1 MSDSKQLFARNLKL
15 IRQSRNLSQVKLAEL
30 LSYTGKAVSKWESG
44 SALPPAEVLPRLAK
58 VLNTDLNSLFNF
70 REDPSYFL
78 GVDGGGTKTKFMLT
92 DSKGSVLK
100 QLVKGPC
107 NPTSVGID
115 TAVSVLTDGIK
126 EICQEI
132 PFGKVSVFIGSAGCG
147 IEANRQTVTE
157 RLMCLNLSQL
167 SVNGDGDNI
176 ISAGLKGQNGI
187 VAIIGT
193 GSIIYSVI
201 NKKRYRI
208 GGYGHFIGDTFS
220 GTEIGRGALEAVLAE
235 LDKSGE
241 HTSLTDIITA
251 KVGTDI
257 SKILTDM
264 YVEGKTYMAQ
274 FAFSVFEEAAN
285 GDKVA
290 KAIIDR
296 NVDAL
301 SSKLAAALKN
311 FPETSEVP
319 VILAGGIT
327 HFADR
332 FVDEI
337 KSKIKDKRLKSIEI
351 LDCEPVIGAV
361 LLAGAPE
368 VKENKNA

>member
-15 IRQSRNLSQVKLAEL
+15 IRQSRKLSQVKLAEM

-58 VLNTDLNSLFNF
+58 VLNTDLNSLFDF
-70 REDPSYFL
+70 REEPIYFL

-92 DSKGSVLK
+92 DNKGNVLK
-100 QLVKGPC
+100 HLIKGPC

-115 TAVSVLTDGIK
+115 TTVSVFTDGIK
-126 EICQEI
+126 EICQDI
-132 PFGKVSVFIGSAGCG
+132 PLGKVSVFIGSAGCG

-157 RLMCLNLSQL
+157 RLKGLNLSQL
-167 SVNGDGDNI
+167 LVQGDGDNI

-193 GSIIYSVI
+193 GSIIYSVLD
-201 NKKRYRI
+201 KKRYRI

-241 HTSLTDIITA
+241 HTSLTDIVTA
-251 KVGTDI
+251 KVGSDI

-290 KAIIDR
+290 MSIIER

-301 SSKLAAALKN
+301 SSKLTAALKN
-311 FPETSEVP
+311 FPETSKVP

-332 FVDEI
+332 FVDRI
-337 KSKIKDKRLKSIEI
+337 KSKINDKRLKSIEI
-351 LDCEPVIGAV
+351 LNCEPVIGAV

-368 VKENKNA
+368 VKENENA

>member
-337 KSKIKDKRLKSIEI
+337 KSKINDKRLKSIEI

-368 VKENKNA
+368 VKENENA

>member
-126 EICQEI
+126 EICREI
-132 PFGKVSVFIGSAGCG
+132 PFGKVSVFIGSAGCR

-337 KSKIKDKRLKSIEI
+337 KSKINDKRLKSIEI

>member
-368 VKENKNA
+368 VKENENA

>member
-126 EICQEI
+126 EICREI

-337 KSKIKDKRLKSIEI
+337 KSKINDKRLKSIEI